1 MYLQALKL
9 AYTAHDNQLRKQ
21 SCVPYIVHLIRVANC
36 FNDDFAKT
44 VAVLHDIIEDTPIT
58 KQDLDKTFNTSVGEV
73 VDILTRKEEEKHF
86 DYIWRIKNSGSSLAI
101 EIKIADIIDNLSDTL
116 KVCEQSMVDRYNK
129 SLKILIN

>member
-9 AYTAHDNQLRKQ
+9 AYTSHDNQLRKQ
-21 SCVPYIVHLIRVANC
+21 SCVPYITHPIRVANC

-86 DYIWRIKNSGSSLAI
+86 DYIWRIKNSGSYLAI